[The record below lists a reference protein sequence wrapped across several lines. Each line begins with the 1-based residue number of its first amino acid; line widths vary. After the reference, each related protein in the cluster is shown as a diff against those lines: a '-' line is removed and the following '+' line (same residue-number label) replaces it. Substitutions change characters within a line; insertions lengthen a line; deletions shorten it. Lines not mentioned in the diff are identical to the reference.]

1 MPTKEIGIMSERVI
15 QILLDSFP
23 KLFIACVEVTIPL
36 AIFSFCLALFIS
48 MVVALIQY
56 RKLPVLNQITKFYVW
71 VVRGTP
77 LLVQLYIFFYGLPTI
92 GITLDAFPCALL
104 VLGLNEGA
112 YMSETMRGALEA
124 VPKGQMEAG
133 ECVGMS
139 YLQIMRRIIIPQ
151 ALRTATPSLMNSF
164 VSLIKETSM
173 AATVTVVEMF
183 RQAQIINGRVYQP
196 FALYLEAA
204 FIYLIVCSLFNVVQ
218 KQIEKKLNSYGG
230 VK

>member
-1 MPTKEIGIMSERVI
+1 MSDRVI
-15 QILLDSFP
+15 AILLDSFP
-23 KLFIACVEVTIPL
+23 KLLMACIKVTIPL
-36 AIFSFCLALFIS
+36 AILSFGLAFIIS
-48 MVVALIQY
+48 MLVSLIQY
-56 RKLPVLNQITKFYVW
+56 RKVLILNQITKLYVW
-71 VVRGTP
+71 IVRGTP

-92 GITLDAFPCALL
+92 GITIEAFPCALL

-124 VPKGQMEAG
+124 VPRGQMEAG

-139 YLQIMRRIIIPQ
+139 YLQIMRRIIFPQ
-151 ALRTATPSLMNSF
+151 ALRTAAPSLMNSF

-183 RQAQIINGRVYQP
+183 RNAQIINGRVYQP

-204 FIYLIVCSLFNVVQ
+204 FIYLIVCTLFSFVS
-218 KQIEKKLNSYGG
+218 KYIEKKLNSYGG

>member
-1 MPTKEIGIMSERVI
+1 MSQRVLE
-15 QILLDSFP
+15 ILLDSFP
-23 KLFIACVEVTIPL
+23 KLFIACIEITIPL
-36 AIFSFCLALFIS
+36 AILSFGLAFVIS
-48 MVVALIQY
+48 MIVSLIQY
-56 RKLPVLNQITKFYVW
+56 RKVIILNQITKLYVW
-71 VVRGTP
+71 IVRGTP

-92 GITLDAFPCALL
+92 GIKLDAFPCALL

-139 YLQIMRRIIIPQ
+139 YLQIMTRIIFPQ
-151 ALRTATPSLMNSF
+151 ALRTAAPSLMNSF
-164 VSLIKETSM
+164 ISLIKETSM

-204 FIYLIVCSLFNVVQ
+204 FIYLIVCTLFSLLS
-218 KQIEKKLNSYGG
+218 KQIEKKLNTYGG